1 MTRCPECS
9 KENNEDASFCQ
20 YCGTKFAHLETEK
33 KVVLEDNQIESNSS
47 RRFGLKSRSARDWV
61 VSNLRTLSDL
71 IISALVIL
79 DTILIGFILLY
90 PSYAN
95 SMYIVGFDLV
105 VCIILFVEFIY
116 NKRSKDYESNLRE
129 DVIDI
134 FAMIP
139 LMFFMILPPVWTNYL
154 AFMRLF
160 RIVVL
165 LEKGK
170 KAIFNVIEKTNLSY
184 IILTL
189 FIIICTG
196 SIAILV
202 LDESSHGGIN
212 TPLDAVWYVISTVST
227 VGYGDVT
234 PDTVGGKIVGII
246 LMIVGVGF
254 FSLLTAYL
262 SSLFMEEH
270 EEEEDEIKNK
280 ITSMEKSVD
289 EMKSEIKELKELLK
303 ENK

>member
-9 KENNEDASFCQ
+9 KENNENAGFCQ
-20 YCGTKFAHLETEK
+20 YCGTKFAHMETEK
-33 KVVLEDNQIESNSS
+33 KIVLEDNQIESKSEEFNN
-47 RRFGLKSRSARDWV
+47 FKSRSARDWII
-61 VSNLRTLSDL
+61 SNLRTISDL

-79 DTILIGFILLY
+79 DTVLVGFILLY
-90 PSYAN
+90 PSYSN
-95 SMYIVGFDLV
+95 STYIIGFDFM
-105 VCIILFVEFIY
+105 VCIILFAEFVY
-116 NKRSKDYESNLRE
+116 NKHSKGYESNLRE
-129 DVIDI
+129 DVVDV

-139 LMFFMILPPVWTNYL
+139 LLFFMILPPAWTNYL

-160 RIVVL
+160 KIVVL

-170 KAIFNVIEKTNLSY
+170 KTIFKVIEKTNLSY
-184 IILTL
+184 ILLTL
-189 FIIICTG
+189 FIIVCTG

-202 LDESSHGGIN
+202 LDESSRGGIS
-212 TPLDAVWYVISTVST
+212 TPLDAVWYVISTIST
-227 VGYGDVT
+227 VGYGDMV
-234 PDTVGGKIVGII
+234 PDSVGGRVVGII

-280 ITSMEKSVD
+280 IVRMEKSVN